1 MRTCKT
7 SVGIVRVSLF
17 MRIFAF
23 VNSYTWQ
30 SHSSDEFRR
39 DELVRKIEH
48 ALQELTLGELEAL
61 YYDMISKDYLRD

>member
-1 MRTCKT
+1 MAKT
-7 SVGIVRVSLF
+7 FTTFGNL
-17 MRIFAF
+17 
-23 VNSYTWQ
+23 
-30 SHSSDEFRR
+30 SDEFRR

>member
-1 MRTCKT
+1 MFAYRYLLCLRKLLNMAKT
-7 SVGIVRVSLF
+7 FTTFG
-17 MRIFAF
+17 
-23 VNSYTWQ
+23 NSN
-30 SHSSDEFRR
+30 DDFRR